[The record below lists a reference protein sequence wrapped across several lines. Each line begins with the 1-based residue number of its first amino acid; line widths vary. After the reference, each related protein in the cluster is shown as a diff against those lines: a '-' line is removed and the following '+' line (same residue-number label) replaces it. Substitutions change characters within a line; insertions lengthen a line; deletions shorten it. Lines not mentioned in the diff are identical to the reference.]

1 MRIIGGK
8 YRGKIIS
15 PPSNFR
21 SRPTTDFAKEALFN
35 VIANYFNF
43 ENITVL
49 DLFSGTGSI
58 SYEFASRGTKNIV
71 AVEKK
76 FIHTKFIQST
86 IEKLCFSDNIRLI
99 KSDVFLYLKS
109 TKQKFD
115 LIFADPP
122 FDIENITE
130 IYDIVFARELLSDK
144 SLLIIEHPSDIDFS
158 SYKYFL
164 MKKTYG
170 SVNFSFFDKEVDG
183 IR

>member
-35 VIANYFNF
+35 VIGNYFNF
-43 ENITVL
+43 ENISVL

-71 AVEKK
+71 AVEKN
-76 FIHTKFIQST
+76 FIHTKFIQTT
-86 IEKLCFSDNIRLI
+86 IEKLGFNNNIRLI
-99 KSDVFLYLKS
+99 KSNVFRYLKS

-122 FDIENITE
+122 YDLENIPE
-130 IYDIVFARELLSDK
+130 IYDLIFKKELLSDK
-144 SLLIIEHPSDIDFS
+144 SLLIIEHPAEIDFS
-158 SYKYFL
+158 LYKHFL

-170 SVNFSFFDKEVDG
+170 SVNFSFFDPEVES
-183 IR
+183 